1 MAEDLDSRAQLAREI
16 CSMSSMFT
24 ACTHRSRSPRRPPF
38 VDWYLVLRVDEEA
51 GIDVIRRQ
59 YRRLALQLH
68 PDKNRHPKAEAAF
81 KVVSEAYE
89 CLSDE
94 AARRA
99 FNSER
104 QDMFCRECHSNSER
118 QKAGIRT
125 KLRRAVAALR
135 EAKKRFQEE
144 CRVIESCLEAN
155 KATQGGSPLFDPSV
169 HLLYDGY
176 PHHRDRVLVNPR
188 EQEQQFQCGDG
199 DNHRRKGRCESPLY
213 EIRTERRAGRTTN
226 SSFRF

>member
-38 VDWYLVLRVDEEA
+38 VDWSMKRPESMSYAGNIVDW
-51 GIDVIRRQ
+51 
-59 YRRLALQLH
+59 LH

-94 AARRA
+94 TARRA